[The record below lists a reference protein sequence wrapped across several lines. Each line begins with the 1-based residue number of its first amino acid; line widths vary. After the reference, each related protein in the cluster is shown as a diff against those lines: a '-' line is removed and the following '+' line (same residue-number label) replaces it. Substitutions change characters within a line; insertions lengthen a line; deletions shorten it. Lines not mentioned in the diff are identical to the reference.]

1 MSDFERG
8 LMNCLVLADLLPLSV
23 SVNVIRNI
31 STFSSLN
38 SPANRV
44 ITNLVLIPTPVS
56 TVSSVTVRVIQMKV
70 VIPKVGSVTA
80 RSVVTL
86 LIRKPVVS
94 VEPLV
99 NTK

>member
-1 MSDFERG
+1 
-8 LMNCLVLADLLPLSV
+8 MNCLVLADLMLFFV

-44 ITNLVLIPTPVS
+44 ITNLVFIPTPVS
-56 TVSSVTVRVIQMKV
+56 TVSSVTVRVIQMTV
-70 VIPKVGSVTA
+70 VIPKLGNATA

-86 LIRKPVVS
+86 LTRKPVFS

-99 NTK
+99 NTM

>member
-1 MSDFERG
+1 
-8 LMNCLVLADLLPLSV
+8 MNCLVLADLMPLFV
-23 SVNVIRNI
+23 SVNEIGNI

>member
-1 MSDFERG
+1 MI
-8 LMNCLVLADLLPLSV
+8 CLVLADLMLLFV

-31 STFSSLN
+31 SPFSSLN

-44 ITNLVLIPTPVS
+44 ITNLGLIPTPVS
-56 TVSSVTVRVIQMKV
+56 TVSSVTVRVIQMTV
-70 VIPKVGSVTA
+70 VIPKLGSVTA

>member
-1 MSDFERG
+1 
-8 LMNCLVLADLLPLSV
+8 MNCLVLADLMLFFV

-44 ITNLVLIPTPVS
+44 ITNLVFIPTPVS
-56 TVSSVTVRVIQMKV
+56 TVSSVTVRVIQLTV
-70 VIPKVGSVTA
+70 VIPKLGNATA

-86 LIRKPVVS
+86 LTRKPVFS
-94 VEPLV
+94 VKPLV
-99 NTK
+99 NTM